1 MNTLTTYEGL
11 AAVASMKARVEAVD
25 WREHMVA
32 IDSAPKN
39 RRVEMMQQLA
49 AQGVAPFGTIR
60 RKYYAYQKSGAA
72 ALVDRRR
79 VKTMTAQN
87 PWIECYMTY
96 IENDKN
102 TSVNGYRRMM
112 ADFRAGKPMPGA
124 VGTWREMWMRERPGV
139 PVPAEC
145 PLDWTP
151 HGATYANLQATCKLN
166 PNYYFNIM
174 ATRQGRKAASG
185 FVLPVLTSRVGLA
198 VLAKVEYDDVWH
210 NIDIMLGGKVVQP
223 LEFAGYDVASGYK
236 CSSIMKPRFARAD
249 GVRDNL
255 KEQQFRFLF
264 AYDHIVRGFHRG
276 GIEDIVE
283 HGTTA
288 IRANVEKQI
297 KAIPGMGDLITI
309 RRSGILSE
317 QVHAGLFIG
326 NGGGNFKMK
335 ALCEGAHNI
344 LHNRSAHL
352 LGNRGRDAAHLHES
366 EPALVKYEER
376 LMAAAAKLSPEFA
389 LKLQAGLMTFD
400 EYCAAFREIE
410 AALMADPEHKLEG
423 WDSKTVAEWR
433 LSATSNEWHDFKE
446 LESMS
451 PEERTAIAAV
461 VGRDARLRRVRPM
474 SRFEAYRDGL
484 RSGEIVKVDDWYLPH
499 FMDFEK
505 DSIEVTVR
513 KNGLIGFKD
522 ALLYGRD
529 EMLYRASVKTRAGWN
544 QALAPDTRVSAL
556 FNPMMPEKI
565 WLVDRGD
572 GHTLGTCALY
582 NRAPAYDRHAI
593 EIALGDQARD
603 LASKVLPVRGRHQA
617 EAEARAERMANNLRV
632 MKEAA
637 NAEARGPAPTGDGF
651 SLEEL
656 NGVSSDFSPA
666 GESPCGSGFV
676 AAGESFSD
684 LSSPAEESP
693 CGSGSV
699 DAGEVSSPNADAL
712 AFLNEVTSV

>member
-11 AAVASMKARVEAVD
+11 AAVASMKARIEAVD

-32 IDSAPKN
+32 IASAPKN
-39 RRVEMMQQLA
+39 RRVEMMQRLA
-49 AQGVAPFGTIR
+49 DQGVAPFGTIR
-60 RKYYAYQKSGAA
+60 RRYYAYVKGGAA

-79 VKTMTAQN
+79 VKTMTVQN

-102 TSVNGYRRMM
+102 TSINGYRRMM
-112 ADFRAGKPMPGA
+112 AEFRSGKPMPGA

-185 FVLPVLTSRVGLA
+185 FLLPVLTSRVGLA

-210 NIDIMLGGKVVQP
+210 NIDIMMGGKVVQP

-297 KAIPGMGDLITI
+297 KAIPGMGDLIAI

-352 LGNRGRDAAHLHES
+352 LGNRGRDAEHLHES
-366 EPALVKYEER
+366 EAALVKYEER
-376 LMAAAAKLSPEFA
+376 LMAAAAKLPEAFA
-389 LKLQAGLMTFD
+389 LKLQAGLMTFE
-400 EYCAAFREIE
+400 EYGAAFREIE
-410 AALMADPEHKLEG
+410 ASLMNDPEHKLEG
-423 WDSKTVAEWR
+423 WDGKTVAEWR
-433 LSATSNEWHDFKE
+433 LSATSNEWHAWAE
-446 LESMS
+446 LEEMS
-451 PEERTAIAAV
+451 PAEKTAIAAV

-474 SRFEAYRDGL
+474 SRFEAYREGL
-484 RSGEIVKVDDWYLPH
+484 RGGEIVKVDDWYLPS
-499 FMDFEK
+499 FMDWEK
-505 DSIEVTVR
+505 DAIDVTVR

-529 EMLYRASVKTRAGWN
+529 EMLYRAAVKTRAGWV
-544 QALAPDTRVSAL
+544 QSLAPETRVSAL
-556 FNPMMPEKI
+556 YNPMIPEKI
-565 WLVDRGD
+565 WLIDRGD

-593 EIALGDQARD
+593 EIAMGDQAAD
-603 LASKVLPVRGRHQA
+603 LAAKVLPVRGRHQA
-617 EAEARAERMANNLRV
+617 EAERRAERMAANLRV

-637 NAEARGPAPTGDGF
+637 NAEARGPAPTGEGF
-651 SLEEL
+651 TLEEL
-656 NGVSSDFSPA
+656 NGASNDFLPGGMGGC
-666 GESPCGSGFV
+666 GED
-676 AAGESFSD
+676 A
-684 LSSPAEESP
+684 
-693 CGSGSV
+693 
-699 DAGEVSSPNADAL
+699 AGEVSSPNASAL
-712 AFLNEVTSV
+712 AFLNEVNSV

>member
-1 MNTLTTYEGL
+1 MNDLATYEGL
-11 AAVASMKARVEAVD
+11 AAVASMRARVEAVD
-25 WREHMVA
+25 WREHMIA
-32 IDSAPKN
+32 IEAAPKN
-39 RRVEMMQQLA
+39 RRVEMMRSLA
-49 AQGVAPFGTIR
+49 ARGVAPFGTIR
-60 RKYYAYQKSGAA
+60 RKYYAYQKAGAG

-79 VKTMTAQN
+79 VKAMTAQN
-87 PWIECYMTY
+87 PWVECYMTY
-96 IENDKN
+96 IENDRN

-112 ADFRAGKPMPGA
+112 ADFRAGKPMAGA
-124 VGTWREMWMRERPGV
+124 VGTWREMWARERPGV
-139 PVPAEC
+139 PAPEEC

-151 HGATYANLQATCKLN
+151 RGATYANLQAVAKAN
-166 PNYYFNIM
+166 PDYYFQI
-174 ATRQGRKAASG
+174 AASRQGRKAAGG
-185 FVLPVLTSRVGLA
+185 FVLPVLTTRVGLA

-223 LEFAGYDVASGYK
+223 LEFAGYDVSSGYK

-288 IRANVEKQI
+288 IRANVERQI

-344 LHNRSAHL
+344 LHNRTAHL
-352 LGNRGRDAAHLHES
+352 LGSRGRDAAHLHES
-366 EPALVKYEER
+366 EAALVKYEER
-376 LMAAAAKLSPEFA
+376 LIAAAAKLPEEFA
-389 LKLQAGLMTFD
+389 LKLRAGLMTFG

-410 AALMADPEHKLEG
+410 ASLMSDPEHRLEG
-423 WDSKTVAEWR
+423 WDAKTVAEWR
-433 LSATSNEWHDFKE
+433 LSATSNEWHDFGE

-451 PEERTAIAAV
+451 PDERAAIAAV

-474 SRFEAYRDGL
+474 SRFEAYREGL
-484 RSGEIVKVDDWYLPH
+484 KGGEIVKVDDWYLPH

-505 DSIEVTVR
+505 DAIEVVVR
-513 KNGLIGFKD
+513 KNGLVGFRD

-529 EMLYRASVKTRAGWN
+529 EMLYRAAVKTRAGWV
-544 QALAPDTRVSAL
+544 QSFAPDTRVSAL

-572 GHTLGTCALY
+572 GHTLGTCPLY
-582 NRAPAYDRHAI
+582 SRAPAYDRRAI
-593 EIALGDQARD
+593 EVAMGDQAAD
-603 LASKVLPVRGRHQA
+603 LAAKVLPVRGRHQA
-617 EAEARAERMANNLRV
+617 EAEERAGRMAENLRV

-637 NAEARGPAPTGDGF
+637 GAAARGPAPTGEGYSF
-651 SLEEL
+651 EEL
-656 NGVSSDFSPA
+656 A
-666 GESPCGSGFV
+666 ESV
-676 AAGESFSD
+676 LTTD
-684 LSSPAEESP
+684 DQRLTT
-693 CGSGSV
+693 
-699 DAGEVSSPNADAL
+699 DDQRLTTDSPNADAL
-712 AFLNEVTSV
+712 SFLDELNRV